1 LQLNP
6 LDTPHTY
13 IQDTCQ
19 YLKDKWSSTNSVPGT
34 VAIAVMIHGIV
45 AEDIVPTADQM
56 PASLFREMIGSLMTH
71 KFEAITTVQLADFLE
86 NNAKIPDRSVL
97 LIADDRHHKP
107 YFNEYFREY
116 WKVDGWPVVN
126 AYISAE
132 RDGND
137 AAIFKEQEE
146 LNAEGWVDYQAH
158 GVVHNTPMW
167 PGVSDAYITGELQG
181 SIDAF
186 QAHFNKTPIAIIWPG
201 GGFSPRAVEIAR
213 QVGYRLGFTTTP
225 RGPLMFDW
233 IPLSDT
239 LDPRRPSWTPEGAV
253 NDPLLVLP
261 RYWDTDLITHL
272 DKIVQ
277 ISQEAAAYAE
287 QNRTTELEY
296 YDIVCAPQYG
306 PVP

>member
-1 LQLNP
+1 
-6 LDTPHTY
+6 
-13 IQDTCQ
+13 
-19 YLKDKWSSTNSVPGT
+19 
-34 VAIAVMIHGIV
+34 
-45 AEDIVPTADQM
+45 
-56 PASLFREMIGSLMTH
+56 MT
-71 KFEAITTVQLADFLE
+71 AITNQ
-86 NNAKIPDRSVL
+86 
-97 LIADDRHHKP
+97 

-116 WKVDGWPVVN
+116 WNADGWPVVN

-137 AAIFKEQEE
+137 ASIFKEQEE

-213 QVGYRLGFTTTP
+213 QLGYRLGFTTSP

-239 LDPRRPSWTPEGAV
+239 ADPMSALLDAGRPGQRPAAG
-253 NDPLLVLP
+253 
-261 RYWDTDLITHL
+261 
-272 DKIVQ
+272 
-277 ISQEAAAYAE
+277 AAA
-287 QNRTTELEY
+287 LLG
-296 YDIVCAPQYG
+296 YG
-306 PVP
+306 PGHPPGYDRPDQPGSRRICRTEQSY